1 MSFLRSSGSRS
12 RYDQWSAV
20 LMKRPT
26 GYGDIEN
33 LDHYYQDCV
42 IGGPGGSSCQSD
54 KPMIS
59 WMQFG
64 PSWFVR
70 SRVFPTLSRRRS
82 SLRRTVSA

>member
-12 RYDQWSAV
+12 RNDQWSADEA
-20 LMKRPT
+20 PT

-54 KPMIS
+54 TPMIS

-70 SRVFPTLSRRRS
+70 SRVFPTLSRRWS
-82 SLRRTVSA
+82 SLRRTVSV